1 MRKDNS
7 VKLDLTGC
15 KYIME
20 LHERIKEAF
29 CLPEYYGCNW
39 SAFHDMLRSEVDAQR
54 IEIYGEQTLPPQWQE
69 QIEIMH
75 DVLRCAKE
83 ERAKLGELFDY
94 VIVD

>member
-20 LHERIKEAF
+20 LHERIKTSLQFPA
-29 CLPEYYGCNW
+29 YYGKNW
-39 SAFHDMLRSEVDAQR
+39 DAFRDSLMYESPADH
-54 IEIYGEQTLPPQWQE
+54 IEIYGEHTLPKDLRPALE
-69 QIEIMH
+69 QMHEI
-75 DVLRCAKE
+75 LE
-83 ERAKLGELFDY
+83 EVRQKRRELGWPFDY